1 MMREGKL
8 YFDLQGANSQIERDA
23 SLNSNIVLRL
33 NYACVSLCR
42 LKVLNSGGRITQSSF
57 LIGSC
62 GGPSYQPLL
71 SGNKKIGNVIF

>member
-23 SLNSNIVLRL
+23 SLNL
-33 NYACVSLCR
+33 
-42 LKVLNSGGRITQSSF
+42 LNSGGRITHSSF

-71 SGNKKIGNVIF
+71 LGNKKIGNVIF